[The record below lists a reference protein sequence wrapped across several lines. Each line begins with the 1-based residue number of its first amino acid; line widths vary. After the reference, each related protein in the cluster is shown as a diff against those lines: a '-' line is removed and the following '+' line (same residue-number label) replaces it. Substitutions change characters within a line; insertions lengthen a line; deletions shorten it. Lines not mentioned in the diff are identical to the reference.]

1 MRPFRLIRFKWL
13 GILRLGSAPHFLALG
28 LAIGVF
34 MAFVPVIPLQSVL
47 AVGLCLVFG
56 GSKIAALAGA
66 WVSNPVTA
74 PPMYTLCYYLGK
86 SCLPD
91 LNVTLDPALLTLDS
105 FLEQGWRLGLIM
117 VLGGVLSGLPVA
129 TATYF
134 ATRHFSAVRQRRK
147 TGKAVDA
154 RARHGLA

>member
-1 MRPFRLIRFKWL
+1 MRLKWL
-13 GILRLGSAPHFLALG
+13 GVLRLKKSPHDVALG

-34 MAFVPVIPLQSVL
+34 MGFVPLIPLQSVL

-66 WVSNPVTA
+66 WVSNPITA

-86 SCLPD
+86 IFLPH

-105 FLEQGWRLGLIM
+105 FLEQGWRLALVM
-117 VLGGVLSGLPVA
+117 NVGGAMAGFAPAVGA
-129 TATYF
+129 YF
-134 ATRHFSAVRQRRK
+134 LTRRFFAAHQRRK
-147 TGKAVDA
+147 AERAGDA
-154 RARHGLA
+154 RIRHGLA